1 MGYGRFG
8 RSLADL
14 LAEAG
19 HEVRAWDVGPVGGA
33 RGVGSLGALAT
44 SSDVLMV
51 AVPVG
56 SMWAVMQSLRSH
68 AGGDHI
74 VVDVGSVKVLPS
86 EWMGEAFGESVPWVA
101 THPLFGPTSLALGE
115 RPLRVVVCPN
125 PLHEAAV
132 GRVRAMYE
140 GAGCEVVEQEAASHD
155 RAMAETHA
163 LAYFV
168 AKGILDAGVGLDA
181 ANAPPSSRAILRT
194 VEAVR
199 SDAGHLFAS
208 LHVDNPYAGEVRERF
223 LEALQSIDRTL
234 RDTPSGTADSEMA
247 SLAIPDLGERSTEI
261 REVRDLIDDIDRD
274 IVSLLARRLLLARRA
289 GRAKAGLGLGVR
301 DARREAELLARRRE
315 WAEANGLDPAAVESL
330 FEQVLRYSRRV
341 QSEGDG
347 SGEGRRD

>member
-1 MGYGRFG
+1 MVGYGRFG
-8 RSLADL
+8 LALADL

-19 HEVRAWDVGPVGGA
+19 HEVRAWDVEAVPGP
-33 RGVGSLGALAT
+33 RGVASLELLVSGSEI
-44 SSDVLMV
+44 VIV
-51 AVPVG
+51 AVPIG
-56 SMWAVMQSLRSH
+56 EMRGVMREVRRH
-68 AGGDHI
+68 ACEDHV

-86 EWMGEAFGESVPWVA
+86 EWMGEVFGSAVGWVA

-115 RPLRVVVCPN
+115 RPLRVVVCPD
-125 PLHEAAV
+125 PAHGGAV
-132 GRVRAMYE
+132 ARVRSMYE
-140 GAGCEVVEQEAASHD
+140 EAGCEVVEQEAAAHD

-168 AKGILDAGVGLDA
+168 AKGILDAGVALDPE
-181 ANAPPSSRAILRT
+181 NAPPSSRAILRT

-199 SDAGHLFAS
+199 SDAGHLFAA

-223 LEALQSIDRTL
+223 LEALQTIDRTL
-234 RDTPSGTADSEMA
+234 RETPPGAAESAMA
-247 SLAIPDLGERSTEI
+247 LLAIPDLGERSTEI

-289 GRAKAGLGLGVR
+289 GRAKAGMGLAVR

-315 WAEANGLDPAAVESL
+315 WAEANGLDPATVESL

-341 QSEGDG
+341 QSEQGG
-347 SGEGRRD
+347 NH